1 MDPIG
6 TTVVAFMLILGRVS
20 GMFAVL
26 PIFSWPNIPV
36 RVRAGLV
43 LIVSI
48 VLASVLP
55 ARPDLAALAWPAL
68 GLLVARE
75 VLTGVALGLVVALGF
90 AAVRQAGLIVTRQMG
105 LAAAQEIDPMT
116 GEPSQ
121 QVSMLMEMCFA
132 VFFLAAGGHR
142 LMLGLVAR
150 SYEVFPTGE
159 MPSAAAMAE
168 AVLDAG
174 LVMLTFALRLAA
186 PMVAAFLVLAVAL
199 ALLARILPEMNILL
213 ASLPMRVGLGLF
225 MAAAILPSLGTF
237 TDELGEWLNRFL
249 VT

>member
-6 TTVVAFMLILGRVS
+6 TTVVTFMLILGRVS

-26 PIFSWPNIPV
+26 PIFSWPSIPV

-43 LIVSI
+43 LMVSI

-55 ARPDLAALAWPAL
+55 ARPDLAALEWPAL

-90 AAVRQAGLIVTRQMG
+90 AAVRQAGLIVTQQMG
-105 LAAAQEIDPMT
+105 LAAAQEIDPMS

-121 QVSMLMEMCFA
+121 QVSMLMEMCFS
-132 VFFLAAGGHR
+132 VFFLASGGHR
-142 LMLGLVAR
+142 LMLDLVAR

-159 MPSAAAMAE
+159 TPSAAAMAE

-174 LVMLTFALRLAA
+174 LVMLT
-186 PMVAAFLVLAVAL
+186 
-199 ALLARILPEMNILL
+199 
-213 ASLPMRVGLGLF
+213 
-225 MAAAILPSLGTF
+225 
-237 TDELGEWLNRFL
+237 
-249 VT
+249 